1 MERCKRK
8 ENVVGD
14 KGQVRKL
21 ARSNEM
27 PRRHELPAES
37 LTDITLISITNKAS
51 TISLLILPFNS
62 FVYSRV
68 PAHKDKNEHQN
79 ILVSHILFSM

>member
-21 ARSNEM
+21 SRSNEM
-27 PRRHELPAES
+27 PRRHELPAEP
-37 LTDITLISITNKAS
+37 LTDIILISIVNKAS

-62 FVYSRV
+62 FVYSQV

-79 ILVSHILFSM
+79 ILVSHILLSL